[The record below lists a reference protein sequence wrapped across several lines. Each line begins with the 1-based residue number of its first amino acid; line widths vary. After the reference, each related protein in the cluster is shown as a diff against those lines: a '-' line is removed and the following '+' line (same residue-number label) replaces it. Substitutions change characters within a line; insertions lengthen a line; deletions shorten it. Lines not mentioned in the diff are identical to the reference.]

1 MKKNIKYIIL
11 LIISITW
18 LLFFCS
24 NSFAGF
30 DIPWTTQV
38 ENSSMDIASNWDI
51 VESINYLWFNVL
63 QIVKLIIQGLLVIF
77 MVYVWAQMIW
87 SMGDDEETLT
97 KSKRQIWYSILA
109 LLFINIPWSIYA
121 AFHKTDHWTIS
132 KVNNWD
138 FMERW
143 SESNMFFDMFNFWY
157 TFWDQ
162 VVWFLEVTIL
172 AVAIVAIIYEWLKI
186 IISAWN
192 EEVITKAK
200 TKLLYSV
207 LALIFVWIIQ
217 AWKSFAFS
225 FEVSQATNIFSNLA
239 DLALFFAAPV
249 AFFFLTIAAY
259 YYITSAWDEEKVKK
273 AKSIVINTILAT
285 LILLAAYTF
294 LLDLANL

>member
-1 MKKNIKYIIL
+1 MKKNIKYIFLI
-11 LIISITW
+11 IISIIW
-18 LLFFCS
+18 LLFLNS

-30 DIPWTTQV
+30 DIPGTTQV
-38 ENSSMDIASNWDI
+38 EKSSMDIASNWDI

-63 QIVKLIIQGLLVIF
+63 KIIKLVIQWLLVIF
-77 MVYVWAQMIW
+77 IVYIWAQMIW
-87 SMGDDEETLT
+87 SMGDDEETLS
-97 KSKRQIWYSILA
+97 KAKRQLWYSIVA
-109 LLFINIPWSIYA
+109 LLFINIPGSIYA
-121 AFHKTDHWTIS
+121 AFHRTNHWIIS

-138 FMERW
+138 FIERW
-143 SESNMFFDMFNFWY
+143 FESNMFFDIFNFWY
-157 TFWDQ
+157 TFWEQ

-172 AVAIVAIIYEWLKI
+172 AAAIVVIIYEGLKI